1 MSIGTVGILSPGDMG
16 HSIGQVLHDHGL
28 RVLTCL
34 DGRSDR
40 SRELARQAG
49 FEDVAS
55 LDDLVQQV
63 DALMCVLV
71 PARAAEVAGQVAAAM
86 RRTGATPLYVDGN
99 AISPNTVRG
108 IAETISGAGATVA
121 DVGIVGPPP
130 RKPGTRF
137 YASGPGAE
145 QFAALRDHGL
155 DVRIVGDEI
164 GQASGLKMCYGAL
177 TKGLQALATELLV
190 AARLMGLEET
200 LREEQE
206 HSMAEVVGWLEG
218 HMPMMPP
225 KAYRWVG
232 EMEEIAATFADL
244 GMTPDILN
252 GAADIY
258 RMVAETAIGRE
269 SPEQRD
275 PNRDMY
281 GVVAALAEAVGGR
294 NVNPDTPAI
303 HNPTR
308 SPHIAG

>member
-16 HSIGQVLHDHGL
+16 HSIGQVLHDNGL

-34 DGRSDR
+34 DGRSER
-40 SRELARQAG
+40 SRELATKAG

-55 LDDLVQQV
+55 LDDLVQQADIV
-63 DALMCVLV
+63 MCVLV
-71 PARAAEVAGQVAAAM
+71 PARATEVAGRVAAAM
-86 RRTGATPLYVDGN
+86 QRTGATPLYVDCN
-99 AISPNTVRG
+99 AIAPNTVRG
-108 IAETISGAGATVA
+108 IAETISAAGATVA
-121 DVGIVGPPP
+121 DVGIIGPPP

-145 QFAALRDHGL
+145 RFAALREGGL
-155 DVRIVGDEI
+155 DVRIVGDAI
-164 GQASGLKMCYGAL
+164 GQASGLKMCYGAM

-200 LREEQE
+200 LRDEQRE
-206 HSMAEVVGWLEG
+206 SMSAVLGWVEAQ
-218 HMPMMPP
+218 MPMMPP

-244 GMTPDILN
+244 GMTPDILG

-258 RMVAETAIGRE
+258 RMVAETPIGKE

-275 PNRDMY
+275 PDRDMY
-281 GVVAALAEAVGGR
+281 GVIAALAEAVGSR
-294 NVNPDTPAI
+294 NVSAETPAI
-303 HNPTR
+303 HNPTD

>member
-1 MSIGTVGILSPGDMG
+1 MGVSTVGILSPGDMG
-16 HSIGQVLHDHGL
+16 HSIGQFLHGNGL

-34 DGRSDR
+34 EGRSER
-40 SRELARQAG
+40 SRELARKAG

-63 DALMCVLV
+63 DTLMCVLV
-71 PARAAEVAGQVAAAM
+71 PARATEVAERVAAAM
-86 RRTGATPLYVDGN
+86 QRTGATPLYVDCN
-99 AISPNTVRG
+99 AIAPNTVRG
-108 IAETISGAGATVA
+108 IAETISAAGATVA
-121 DVGIVGPPP
+121 DVGIIGPPP

-190 AARLMGLEET
+190 AARLMGLEQT
-200 LREEQE
+200 LRDEQE
-206 HSMAEVVGWLEG
+206 ASMADVLGWVEAQ
-218 HMPMMPP
+218 MPIMPP

-258 RMVAETAIGRE
+258 RMVADTPIGKE

-281 GVVAALAEAVGGR
+281 GVIAALADAVGGR
-294 NVNPDTPAI
+294 NANAETPAI
-303 HNPTR
+303 HNPTN

>member
-1 MSIGTVGILSPGDMG
+1 MGVSTVGILSPGDMG
-16 HSIGQVLHDHGL
+16 HSIGQFLHGNGL

-34 DGRSDR
+34 EGRSER
-40 SRELARQAG
+40 SRELARKAG

-55 LDDLVQQV
+55 LDDLVQQA
-63 DALMCVLV
+63 DTLMCVLV
-71 PARAAEVAGQVAAAM
+71 PARATEVAERVAAAM
-86 RRTGATPLYVDGN
+86 RRTGATPLYVDCN
-99 AISPNTVRG
+99 AIAPNTVRG
-108 IAETISGAGATVA
+108 IAETISAAGATVA
-121 DVGIVGPPP
+121 DVGIIGPPP

-190 AARLMGLEET
+190 AARLMGLEQT
-200 LREEQE
+200 LRDEQE
-206 HSMAEVVGWLEG
+206 ASMADVLGWVEAQ
-218 HMPMMPP
+218 MPIMPP

-258 RMVAETAIGRE
+258 RMVADTPIGKE

-281 GVVAALAEAVGGR
+281 GVIAALADAVGGR
-294 NVNPDTPAI
+294 NANAETPAI
-303 HNPTR
+303 HDPTN

>member
-16 HSIGQVLHDHGL
+16 HSIGKVLRDNGL

-40 SRELARQAG
+40 SRELAGKAG

-55 LDDLVQQV
+55 LDDLVQQADV
-63 DALMCVLV
+63 VMCVLV
-71 PARAAEVAGQVAAAM
+71 PARATEVAGQVADAM
-86 RRTGATPLYVDGN
+86 RRTGATPLYVDCN
-99 AISPNTVRG
+99 AIAPATVRG
-108 IAETISGAGATVA
+108 IAELISAAGATVT

-145 QFAALRDHGL
+145 RFAALREHGL
-155 DVRIVGDEI
+155 DVRLVGPDI

-200 LREEQE
+200 LRDEQE
-206 HSMAEVVGWLEG
+206 HSMTAVLGWLEAQ
-218 HMPMMPP
+218 MPIMPP

-252 GAADIY
+252 GAAEMY
-258 RMVAETAIGRE
+258 RLVADTPIGKE

-281 GVVAALAEAVGGR
+281 GVIAALADAVSGR
-294 NVNPDTPAI
+294 NVAA
-303 HNPTR
+303 R
-308 SPHIAG
+308 

>member
-16 HSIGQVLHDHGL
+16 HSIGNVLHDSGL
-28 RVLTCL
+28 RVITCL
-34 DGRSDR
+34 DGRSER
-40 SRELARQAG
+40 SRELAGKAG

-55 LDDLVQQV
+55 LDDLVQQADIV
-63 DALMCVLV
+63 MCVLV
-71 PARAAEVAGQVAAAM
+71 PARAAEVAGKVAAAM
-86 RRTGATPLYVDGN
+86 ERTGATPLYVDGN

-108 IAETISGAGATVA
+108 IAETISAAGATVA
-121 DVGIVGPPP
+121 DVGIIGPPP

-145 QFAALRDHGL
+145 AFSALRDNGL
-155 DVRIVGDEI
+155 DVRIVGPDI

-200 LREEQE
+200 LRDEQE
-206 HSMAEVVGWLEG
+206 HSMAAVLGWLEAQ
-218 HMPMMPP
+218 MPMMPP

-232 EMEEIAATFADL
+232 EMEEVAATFADL

-252 GAADIY
+252 GAADVY
-258 RMVAETAIGRE
+258 RMVADTPIGKE

-281 GVVAALAEAVGGR
+281 GVVAALADAVSNR
-294 NVNPDTPAI
+294 KAT
-303 HNPTR
+303 
-308 SPHIAG
+308 AG

>member
-16 HSIGQVLHDHGL
+16 HSIGNVLRDNGL

-34 DGRSDR
+34 EGRSSR
-40 SRELARQAG
+40 SRELAAKAG
-49 FEDVAS
+49 FEDAGS
-55 LDDLVQQV
+55 LDDLVRQA
-63 DALMCVLV
+63 DAIMCVLV
-71 PARAAEVAGQVAAAM
+71 PARAAEVAGQIADAM
-86 RRTGATPLYVDGN
+86 RRTGATPLYVDAN

-108 IAETISGAGATVA
+108 IADTVGAAGAAVA
-121 DVGIVGPPP
+121 DVGIIGPPP

-145 QFAALRDHGL
+145 RFAALRDHGL

-190 AARLMGLEET
+190 AARLMGLEDT
-200 LREEQE
+200 LRDEQE
-206 HSMAEVVGWLEG
+206 HSMAEVLGWVERQ
-218 HMPMMPP
+218 MPLMPP

-244 GMTPDILN
+244 GMTPDILQ

-258 RMVAETAIGRE
+258 RMVADTPIGKET
-269 SPEQRD
+269 PEQRD
-275 PNRDMY
+275 PSRDMY
-281 GVVAALAEAVGGR
+281 GVIAELADAVGNRQDSAG
-294 NVNPDTPAI
+294 TPAPR
-303 HNPTR
+303 HPGT
-308 SPHIAG
+308 SPSEAG

>member
-16 HSIGQVLHDHGL
+16 HSIGKVLRDNGL

-40 SRELARQAG
+40 SRELAAKAG

-55 LDDLVQQV
+55 LDDLVQQADIV
-63 DALMCVLV
+63 MCVLV
-71 PARAAEVAGQVAAAM
+71 PARATEVAGQVADAM
-86 RRTGATPLYVDGN
+86 RRTGATPLYVDCN
-99 AISPNTVRG
+99 AIAPATVRG
-108 IAETISGAGATVA
+108 IAELISAAGATVA

-145 QFAALRDHGL
+145 RFAALREHGL
-155 DVRIVGDEI
+155 DVRLVGPDI

-200 LREEQE
+200 LRDEQE
-206 HSMAEVVGWLEG
+206 HSMTAVLGWLEAQR
-218 HMPMMPP
+218 PIMPP

-244 GMTPDILN
+244 GMTPDILT
-252 GAADIY
+252 GAAEMY
-258 RMVAETAIGRE
+258 RLVADTPIGKE

-281 GVVAALAEAVGGR
+281 GVIAALADAVSGR
-294 NVNPDTPAI
+294 NVAA
-303 HNPTR
+303 R
-308 SPHIAG
+308 

>member
-16 HSIGQVLHDHGL
+16 HSIGQVLHDNGL

-40 SRELARQAG
+40 SRQLAAKAG
-49 FEDVAS
+49 FEDAGS
-55 LDDLVQQV
+55 LDDLVQQADV
-63 DALMCVLV
+63 IMCVLV
-71 PARAAEVAGQVAAAM
+71 PARAAEVAGQVADAM
-86 RRTGATPLYVDGN
+86 ERTGATPLYVDCN

-108 IAETISGAGATVA
+108 IAETVSATGATVA
-121 DVGIVGPPP
+121 DVGIIGPPP

-145 QFAALRDHGL
+145 RFAALRDHGL
-155 DVRIVGDEI
+155 DVRLVGAEI

-206 HSMAEVVGWLEG
+206 SSMTEVLGWLEG
-218 HMPMMPP
+218 QMPMMPP

-232 EMEEIAATFADL
+232 EMEEIAATFAEL

-258 RMVAETAIGRE
+258 RMVADTPIGRE
-269 SPEQRD
+269 SPEERD
-275 PNRDMY
+275 PNRDIY
-281 GVVAALAEAVGGR
+281 GVVAALAEAVGR
-294 NVNPDTPAI
+294 PDVNADTPAI
-303 HNPTR
+303 HNPTN
-308 SPHIAG
+308 SPHIVG

>member
-16 HSIGQVLHDHGL
+16 HSIGKVLRDNGL

-40 SRELARQAG
+40 SRELAGKAG

-55 LDDLVQQV
+55 LDDLVQQADV
-63 DALMCVLV
+63 VMCVLV
-71 PARAAEVAGQVAAAM
+71 PARATEVAGQVADAM
-86 RRTGATPLYVDGN
+86 RRTGATPLYVDCN
-99 AISPNTVRG
+99 AIAPATVRG
-108 IAETISGAGATVA
+108 IAELISAAGATVT

-145 QFAALRDHGL
+145 RFAALREYGL
-155 DVRIVGDEI
+155 DVRLVGPDI

-200 LREEQE
+200 LRDEQE
-206 HSMAEVVGWLEG
+206 HSMTAVLGWLEAQ
-218 HMPMMPP
+218 MPIMPP

-252 GAADIY
+252 GAAEMY
-258 RMVAETAIGRE
+258 RLVADTPIGKE

-281 GVVAALAEAVGGR
+281 GVIAALADAVSGR
-294 NVNPDTPAI
+294 NVAA
-303 HNPTR
+303 R
-308 SPHIAG
+308 